1 MGFFKKA
8 LFLGGIYGVGV
19 YAGAVAWTIRKD
31 VLRYE
36 SEPHLNPVVPEK
48 RVVSIYNDIA
58 EKYSK
63 KITKE
68 ELFSG
73 IYFLRFFH
81 LRNAKGHVL
90 EIGSGPGSNFSFYK
104 WKQIQSLSLVDP
116 SEEMHKLAS
125 TKAEKKVP
133 KSVQLKQYSQLE
145 ALPEE
150 SSFDTIVQTFC
161 LCSQENAVDNLNKAK
176 QLLRPG
182 GQMLLIEHGKG
193 KYEWLNKILNA
204 YAESHYESWGC
215 VWNRDINELM
225 KESNLKL
232 DSCKRY
238 NFGTT
243 YVIKAH

>member
-1 MGFFKKA
+1 MGFLNKA
-8 LFLGGIYGVGV
+8 LFFGGIYGIGV

-31 VLRYE
+31 ILRYE
-36 SEPHLNPVVPEK
+36 SEPHLKPLVPEK
-48 RVVSIYNDIA
+48 RVVSIYNNIA

-63 KITKE
+63 RITKE

-81 LRNAKGHVL
+81 LRNAKGRVL

-104 WKQIQSLSLVDP
+104 WKQIQSLSLVEP

-125 TKAEKKVP
+125 SRAEKKVP
-133 KSVQLKQYSQLE
+133 ESVHLKQYSDFE
-145 ALPEE
+145 EVPKE

-161 LCSQENAVDNLNKAK
+161 LCSQEKAVESLNNAKEM
-176 QLLRPG
+176 LRPG
-182 GQMLLIEHGKG
+182 GQILLIEHGQS
-193 KYEWLNKILNA
+193 KYGWLNKILNT
-204 YAESHYESWGC
+204 YAESHYEDWGC
-215 VWNRDINELM
+215 VWNRNILELIE
-225 KESNLKL
+225 ESNLEL